1 MRAPL
6 PQELVQK
13 YIKKDDSILMAGCG
27 NSRLSEDM
35 FEDGYANL
43 SNIDI
48 SRVARLPRPR
58 PLRSAPLR
66 RSKDERSAAF
76 VAAAA
81 QLTPAR
87 PRRSSTR

>member
-1 MRAPL
+1 M
-6 PQELVQK
+6 QK

-48 SRVARLPRPR
+48 SRVARL
-58 PLRSAPLR
+58 SAPVVRSFVLR
-66 RSKDERSAAF
+66 ASAGCPRA
-76 VAAAA
+76 
-81 QLTPAR
+81 
-87 PRRSSTR
+87 PRRFCVDRTRSVALTGSGSLTRPSRV

>member
-1 MRAPL
+1 M
-6 PQELVQK
+6 QK

-48 SRVARLPRPR
+48 SRVVRGGRVASLSLSPGERHFYERPR
-58 PLRSAPLR
+58 P
-66 RSKDERSAAF
+66 
-76 VAAAA
+76 
-81 QLTPAR
+81 
-87 PRRSSTR
+87 PR

>member
-1 MRAPL
+1 M
-6 PQELVQK
+6 QK

-48 SRVARLPRPR
+48 SRVARR
-58 PLRSAPLR
+58 R
-66 RSKDERSAAF
+66 RSRRDAPSPA
-76 VAAAA
+76 
-81 QLTPAR
+81 TPRA

>member
-1 MRAPL
+1 M
-6 PQELVQK
+6 QK

-48 SRVARLPRPR
+48 SRVARGPR
-58 PLRSAPLR
+58 R
-66 RSKDERSAAF
+66 RRSAAP
-76 VAAAA
+76 V
-81 QLTPAR
+81 TPRA